1 MPPIQCAASQVH
13 CGLEGA
19 NGHQPVHR
27 AEPRLADAGP
37 GAQPR
42 AAWRDFGLGPLHVLL
57 HPEFD
62 EVPDRAARDR
72 NLVGS
77 ARARGSP
84 GQIYHLGDDI
94 FVCTFTHSTLDFNL
108 ACSRTNYMGTLL
120 ELTLLEGFRVG
131 NVTGNHRDV
140 ILPPNARFAV
150 TSAPV
155 RRLTGFAERG
165 GPPKTKMRRSLVV
178 VATKRNWW
186 TSSSCSSSLTRCPS
200 RKPGLGSQRRACA
213 ALAPCLRGSC
223 ACAVDLGRAA
233 HRPRRTRMR

>member
-1 MPPIQCAASQVH
+1 MGTNLYTALNQDLRMLAREHNPARPGVISAWAPFMYYCIQGLTKCPTVPPGTVTWWARP
-13 CGLEGA
+13 E
-19 NGHQPVHR
+19 PV
-27 AEPRLADAGP
+27 E
-37 GAQPR
+37 
-42 AAWRDFGLGPLHVLL
+42 VLQ
-57 HPEFD
+57 
-62 EVPDRAARDR
+62 
-72 NLVGS
+72 N
-77 ARARGSP
+77 
-84 GQIYHLGDDI
+84 IYHLGDDI

-155 RRLTGFAERG
+155 RRLTGFAEKD

-186 TSSSCSSSLTRCPS
+186 TSSSCSSSLTRWPS
-200 RKPGLGSQRRACA
+200 RRPGLGSQRRACA